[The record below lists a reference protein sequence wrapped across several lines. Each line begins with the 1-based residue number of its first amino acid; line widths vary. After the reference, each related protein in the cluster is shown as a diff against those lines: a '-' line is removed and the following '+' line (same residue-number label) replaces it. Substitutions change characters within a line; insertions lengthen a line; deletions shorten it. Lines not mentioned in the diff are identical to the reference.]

1 MIVLYVK
8 ILAYMSIKKIIAF
21 GSAKGGVGKSSITA
35 AVALSMAKK
44 HSIGI
49 LDADIYGPNQHLLFN
64 IKEKLDLHNS
74 QIEPINKKNIKIV
87 SMGNIISPN
96 EAAIWRGPM
105 LSSSIKKIIQSTNWG
120 NLDYLLID
128 MPPGTGDA
136 YLTIFEQ
143 FNIDQFILVTLNNML
158 ANADACKTISM
169 LKKLKI
175 NILGYV
181 LNNIFPVDYIDSK
194 ITKINDIEHISS
206 FNFEENIYNFDLNI
220 DRPIANELSEY
231 IYKNV

>member
-1 MIVLYVK
+1 
-8 ILAYMSIKKIIAF
+8 
-21 GSAKGGVGKSSITA
+21 
-35 AVALSMAKK
+35 
-44 HSIGI
+44 
-49 LDADIYGPNQHLLFN
+49 
-64 IKEKLDLHNS
+64 
-74 QIEPINKKNIKIV
+74 
-87 SMGNIISPN
+87 
-96 EAAIWRGPM
+96 M
-105 LSSSIKKIIQSTNWG
+105 LSSSIRKIIQSTNWG

-143 FNIDQFILVTLNNML
+143 LNIDHFILVTLNNML
-158 ANADACKTISM
+158 ANADAYKTISM

-181 LNNIFPVDYIDSK
+181 LNNIFPIDYIDNK
-194 ITKINDIEHISS
+194 ITKINGIEHISS
-206 FNFEENIYNFDLNI
+206 FNFEEDIYNFDIDI